1 MRQPLPDMVDFA
13 ATSGMWLLPDL
24 HSTVE
29 VSITP
34 LTDQIPEHQEEFIV
48 QLMDVSGKMVDISV

>member
-1 MRQPLPDMVDFA
+1 MVDFA